1 MTRPRQPH
9 IDRLDIDHGTDDA
22 PPPPRRPANP
32 KPLGPG
38 YLWNGTYQQLIPIL
52 PEDHPDYLQNR
63 ELINETIRRWD
74 RGAPRYSYPQGAVK
88 RMH

>member
-1 MTRPRQPH
+1 MKRSHDPPVH
-9 IDRLDIDHGTDDA
+9 CFDIDHGTNNA

-32 KPLGPG
+32 QQLGPS

-63 ELINETIRRWD
+63 ELISETIKRWD
-74 RGAPRYSYPQGAVK
+74 RGER
-88 RMH
+88 